1 MRRPFVIERRPSG
14 YRRTP
19 EAILIADEEAQERIS
34 EFRAERVIPEEIAL
48 RSALTAYAA
57 VVGWPEARCWLAAKA
72 HESWRRETSKT
83 DLKAKADV
91 LLFGG
96 KE

>member
-1 MRRPFVIERRPSG
+1 MKRPFTIERRPSG

-96 KE
+96 EE

>member
-1 MRRPFVIERRPSG
+1 MKRPFTIERRPSG

-72 HESWRRETSKT
+72 HESWRRVTAKT
-83 DLKAKADV
+83 DLKAQADV

-96 KE
+96 KR

>member
-1 MRRPFVIERRPSG
+1 MKRPFTIERRPSG

-19 EAILIADEEAQERIS
+19 EAILIADEKAQERIS